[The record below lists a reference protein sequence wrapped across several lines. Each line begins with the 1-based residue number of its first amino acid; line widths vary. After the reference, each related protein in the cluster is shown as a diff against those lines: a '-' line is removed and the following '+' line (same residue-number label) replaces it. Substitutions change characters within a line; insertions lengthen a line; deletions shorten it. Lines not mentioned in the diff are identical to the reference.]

1 MIITTQDGSHSIY
14 SEQFGEAYHSKYGAL
29 QESQHVFIEA
39 GLKYYLDQNPNAENI
54 HIFEM
59 GFGTGLNALL
69 SFEQSNI
76 LKKNI
81 SYTAIEAF
89 PIENWK
95 ELNHQSLIQNDDST
109 DEIFVKIHN
118 APWNEN
124 TEISNYFTLKK
135 IQGKLEETVFTD
147 KFDIIY
153 YDAFAPAAQEHL
165 WTIDIFTKL
174 HKAMNKGGVLTTY
187 CAKGYVKR
195 NLKAAGFTIQSIP
208 GPIGKREMTRAVIL

>member
-39 GLKYYLDQNPNAENI
+39 GLKHYIEQNPDTQNI

-69 SFEQSNI
+69 SLEQSNI
-76 LKKNI
+76 LEKHI
-81 SYTAIEAF
+81 FYTAIEAF

-95 ELNHQSLIQNDDST
+95 ELNHPSLIQNDDSNN
-109 DEIFVKIHN
+109 DIFVKMHN
-118 APWNEN
+118 ASWNEN
-124 TEISNYFTLKK
+124 TEISNHFTLKK
-135 IQGKLEETVFTD
+135 IKGKLEEVEFTD

-165 WTIDIFTKL
+165 WTIEIFQKL
-174 HKAMNKGGVLTTY
+174 YKAMNKGGILTTY

-208 GPIGKREMTRAVIL
+208 GPIGKREMTRAVV